1 MSETK
6 HTIRELTGCK
16 PDQLGDNILCSTE
29 PLLLR
34 GLVADWPFVK
44 AGLKSVDGADQYL
57 RRFYKG
63 AAVTSFYGAP
73 ELGGRVFYN
82 QEMTAPNTKSV
93 RSSFTQVLDKLKE
106 IAADDNPPL
115 LYMGSTT
122 VDTCLPGFRGEND
135 VEIPGYD
142 PLVSIWVGNQSRIA
156 AHHDLPE
163 NIACVAVGRRRF
175 TLFPPDQV
183 SNLYIGPLDVT
194 PAGQSISMV
203 DFKNPD
209 FERFPKFRQALDQAR
224 VVEMEP
230 GDALFIPSMWWHH
243 VEALDPFNIL
253 VNYWWRRTPE
263 YMGPPIGALIHSIMT
278 IRDLPPEQ
286 KQHWKAFFDHYVF
299 ENDDQTAGHLPLE
312 NQGILGPM
320 TDDLSRKIRTFL
332 LNKLNN

>member
-1 MSETK
+1 MPETK

-16 PDQLGDNILCSTE
+16 PDQLSDDVLCSTE
-29 PLLLR
+29 PLVLR

-44 AGLKSVDGADQYL
+44 AGLKSADAADKYM

-63 AAVTSFYGAP
+63 AGVTSFYGSP
-73 ELGGRVFYN
+73 ELDGRVFYN
-82 QEMTAPNTKSV
+82 EAMTAPNTKSV

-106 IAADDNPPL
+106 IAGDDAPPL

-122 VDTCLPGFRGEND
+122 VDACLPGFRSEND
-135 VEIPGYD
+135 LEIPDSD

-175 TLFPPDQV
+175 TLFPPEQI

-209 FERFPKFRQALDQAR
+209 FEQFPKFRKALDQAR

-243 VEALDPFNIL
+243 VEALDSFNIL

-278 IRDLPPEQ
+278 IRDLPSEQ

-299 ENDDQTAGHLPLE
+299 ENDDETAGHLPPE
-312 NQGILGPM
+312 GQGILAPM

>member
-1 MSETK
+1 MPQSQRK
-6 HTIRELTGCK
+6 IREITGCK
-16 PDQLGDNILCSTE
+16 PEQLGEDILCSTE

-44 AGLKSVDGADQYL
+44 AGQRSANDADQYM
-57 RRFYKG
+57 RQFYQG
-63 AAVTSFYGAP
+63 ASVTSFYGAP
-73 ELGGRVFYN
+73 DLDGRVFYN
-82 QEMTAPNTKSV
+82 AEMTAPNTQSV
-93 RSSFTQVLDKLKE
+93 RSSFTQVLDKLKD
-106 IAADDNPPL
+106 IAVDEKPPL

-122 VDTCLPGFRGEND
+122 VDTCLPGFRAEND
-135 VEIPGYD
+135 VTIPNYD

-175 TLFPPDQV
+175 TLFPPDQI

-209 FERFPKFRQALDQAR
+209 YERFPKFHDALAEAR
-224 VVEMEP
+224 IAELEP

-243 VEALDPFNIL
+243 VEALDRLNVL
-253 VNYWWRRTPE
+253 VNYWWRRTPD
-263 YMGPPIGALIHSIMT
+263 YMGPPIGAMIHSIMT

-286 KQHWKAFFDHYVF
+286 KRHWKAFFDHYVF
-299 ENDDQTAGHLPLE
+299 ENDEHTAGHLPLE
-312 NQGILGPM
+312 GQGILAPM

-332 LNKLNN
+332 LNKLNT